1 MRWAASIL
9 LVGSLI
15 AGLVGAVTA
24 YSLPLSL
31 ADERLVGATLNAP
44 AGVVRD
50 EQGVGK
56 PLAEKGTALTP
67 SLLANLRA
75 AGVDRVRV
83 KEFELGRWTGGPLFA
98 LGCAGLIVSSMV
110 ARKLRG
116 AGATQAAGSAGVASG
131 DAESVLVALGA
142 EMEAL
147 RQSLDGMPE
156 ETDRLAAVLDRLGA
170 VQRTHI
176 PGFVGARSQLVS
188 RLGLARFA
196 QVAERFAGAER
207 QINRAWSA
215 AADGQEPE
223 ANACLDEARTRLAE
237 TRACLAKFGGGV

>member
-1 MRWAASIL
+1 MRWVGSIV

-24 YSLPLSL
+24 YSPPLSL

-50 EQGVGK
+50 EEGRSK
-56 PLAEKGTALTP
+56 PLAEKGAALTAP
-67 SLLANLRA
+67 LLARLRA
-75 AGVDRVRV
+75 AGVERVRV
-83 KEFELGRWTGGPLFA
+83 KEFDLGRWTGGPLFG
-98 LGCAGLIVSSMV
+98 LGCAGLIVSSIV
-110 ARKLRG
+110 ARKLRR
-116 AGATQAAGSAGVASG
+116 AGAARSVGLAGESSEDAA
-131 DAESVLVALGA
+131 SVLVALGA
-142 EMEAL
+142 ELEAL
-147 RQSLDGMPE
+147 RQSLGGMAE
-156 ETDRLAAVLDRLGA
+156 ESERLAAVLDRLGA

-223 ANACLDEARTRLAE
+223 ANACLDEARTRVAE
-237 TRACLAKFGGGV
+237 TRACLAKFGEDV